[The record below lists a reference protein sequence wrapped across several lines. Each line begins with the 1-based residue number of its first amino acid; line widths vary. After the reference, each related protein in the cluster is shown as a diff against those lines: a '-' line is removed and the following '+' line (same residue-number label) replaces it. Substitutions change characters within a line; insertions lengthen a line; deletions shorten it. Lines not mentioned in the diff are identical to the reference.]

1 MAACRLP
8 EQRVTEA
15 ELVLSETFQ
24 HHFISNH
31 VHVLFWLCK
40 IKWRDKGQLVLWH
53 LIFGVGVL
61 CHLDWEHETLDVESL
76 GLTSVGWV
84 TGSDAVC
91 QHAWLPQISGFPK
104 LRDLSAARLLKQ
116 SKCWLPGFKSRKIWD
131 KDLLWEQAFNSG
143 NWACFVGSKAIK
155 CFLDFGTKTPKCP
168 FFNKLVMFSSFPL
181 CSERFEERILS

>member
-8 EQRVTEA
+8 EQRITEA
-15 ELVLSETFQ
+15 ELLLSETFQ

-53 LIFGVGVL
+53 LVFGVGVL
-61 CHLDWEHETLDVESL
+61 CHLDWEHETLDIESL

-104 LRDLSAARLLKQ
+104 LGDLSAARLLKQ

-131 KDLLWEQAFNSG
+131 KRFTVRTSLQFWKLGMLCWLKSYQVFPWLWNEDTQMP
-143 NWACFVGSKAIK
+143 V
-155 CFLDFGTKTPKCP
+155 
-168 FFNKLVMFSSFPL
+168 FNKLVMFSSFPL